1 MKRKKTK
8 AAKKPLKPL
17 TKQSQGPTKA
27 RWPWVALSILI
38 TGTGTALAYQAATYL
53 GQASLFG
60 LKVIEVDGLRRLS
73 GEDVHVASG
82 LEADT
87 NIFTIDLGAVAQQVE
102 AAYWI
107 KRAFVV
113 RKPPDRIAIEIVEHR
128 QTAWVDLGQTYGVT
142 PDGVL
147 LPQGPTARTLP
158 VISGLAVGRD
168 SLQPGMTVSDSALLA
183 VLRWWGEATVADA
196 EFCLDVAGIQP
207 ISGGGI
213 RLQMAGDGLEVRLP
227 ANEVARPLRTIRR
240 LMPRIEQNHPDP
252 AYIDLR
258 YAGQMVVGKKKA
270 KSG

>member
-73 GEDVHVASG
+73 GADVHVASG

-128 QTAWVDLGQTYGVT
+128 QTAWVDLGRTYGVT

-147 LPQGPTARTLP
+147 LPQGPTVRTLP

-168 SLQPGMTVSDSALLA
+168 SLQPGMAVSDSALLA